1 MPSPVD
7 AAAAAGAGAV
17 AGGVVDDPWTVVV
30 VADPNSPTAE
40 LHS

>member
-1 MPSPVD
+1 MPSPAD
-7 AAAAAGAGAV
+7 TAAAVVAAV
-17 AGGVVDDPWTVVV
+17 AGVVDDPWTVVV